1 MAAYLSSSRFSIA
14 RPLRQ
19 VFQLSSRPSTLPPP
33 FLLPFQ
39 QQHRDASGKSKGSR
53 KAAAAARKKKGRNTF
68 LVTDLNK
75 VPQFALLDAMRYLKA
90 AEVGRHPQSSKYELH
105 VRLRTLKNGPV
116 VRNRVRLPHPVKT
129 DVRIAVV
136 CPIDTPAAQNALKA
150 GAVMVGEETIF
161 DKVKAGEIEFDQ
173 LICHPDSLQ
182 KLQKQGLGRVLGP
195 RGLMPS
201 AKTNTVIKDVAAA
214 VRDIAGAS
222 EYRERLG
229 VVRMAVGQLGYTPE
243 ELQRN
248 IKAFIDALK
257 KDMAG
262 LGDRINKEIH
272 EVVLSSTHGPGL
284 SLNGELRGEDSPSP
298 KDLAVN

>member
-1 MAAYLSSSRFSIA
+1 MASTRYSIA

-19 VFQLSSRPSTLPPP
+19 VFQLSARPAVLPPP

-39 QQHRDASGKSKGSR
+39 QQRDASGKSKGSR
-53 KAAAAARKKKGRNTF
+53 KAAAAQRKKKGRNTF
-68 LVTDLNK
+68 FVTDLNK
-75 VPQFALLDAMRYLKA
+75 VPQFSLLDAMRYLKA
-90 AEVGRHPQSSKYELH
+90 AEVGRPPQSSKYELH
-105 VRLRTLKNGPV
+105 VRLRSLKNGPV

-129 DVRIAVV
+129 DIRIAVI
-136 CPIDTPAAQNALKA
+136 CPQDSPAAQGALKA
-150 GAVMVGEETIF
+150 GAVLAGEEQLF
-161 DKVKAGEIEFDQ
+161 DKIKAGEIEFDQ

-201 AKTNTVIKDVAAA
+201 TKTNTVIKDVAAA

-229 VVRMAVGQLGYTPE
+229 VIRMAVGQLGYTSE

-248 IKAFIDALK
+248 IKAFIDSLK

-262 LGDRINKEIH
+262 MSDRINKEIH
-272 EVVLSSTHGPGL
+272 EVVLSSTNGPGL
-284 SLNGELRGEDSPSP
+284 SLNGELRGENSPSP
-298 KDLAVN
+298 RDLAVN

>member
-1 MAAYLSSSRFSIA
+1 MASTRFSIA

-19 VFQLSSRPSTLPPP
+19 VFQLSARPLSVPPP

-39 QQHRDASGKSKGSR
+39 HQARDASGGSSKGSR

-68 LVTDLNK
+68 LVTDLRQ
-75 VPQFALLDAMRYLKA
+75 VPQFPLLDAMRYLKA
-90 AEVGRHPQSSKYELH
+90 AEVGQPPQSSKYEIH

-116 VRNRVRLPHPVKT
+116 LRSRVRLPHPVKT
-129 DVRIAVV
+129 DVRIAVI
-136 CPIDTPAAQNALKA
+136 CPEDSSAAQGALKA
-150 GAVMVGEETIF
+150 GAVMAGEEKIF
-161 DKVKAGEIEFDQ
+161 EKIKAGQIEFDQ

-201 AKTNTVIKDVAAA
+201 TKTNTVLKDVAAA
-214 VRDIAGAS
+214 VRDVAGAS

-229 VVRMAVGQLGYTPE
+229 VVRIAIGQLGYTPE

-248 IKAFIDALK
+248 IRAFIDVLK

-262 LGDRINKEIH
+262 MSDRINKEIH
-272 EVVLSSTHGPGL
+272 EIVLSSTHGPGL
-284 SLNGELRGEDSPSP
+284 SLTGEFRGQDSPSSR
-298 KDLAVN
+298 DLAVN